1 MNEAA
6 AVLKYAA
13 IAARCSLSSGLVFG
27 AFTDLC
33 TWVCTSIA
41 TRLSMSMVVIILV
54 IFALVMNAHDSF

>member
-1 MNEAA
+1 MNATA

-27 AFTDLC
+27 AFTDRC

-41 TRLSMSMVVIILV
+41 TRLSMSMVVIVLAV
-54 IFALVMNAHDSF
+54 FAHVMNARDSF